1 MNLGSSCLQL
11 KLATDH
17 NHHPSL
23 PSSHLTMPPTAKRQ
37 KTTSGGV
44 QPAVKGKA
52 RAVPAPVE
60 LPLEVSAE
68 EEDADDGSSSVG
80 TSSSGSDDDLD
91 GASEGG
97 DAFGD
102 DNFGEGPSRRRISV
116 SVSPPPSGPM
126 SAVPSRVKL
135 ASRASALP
143 SRTPAPR
150 KAVPSKP
157 APAAGEDLDSS
168 VTTTTAAPRGP
179 ETFSTLG
186 ISQQLLAS
194 LGTLSIRRPTPIQGM
209 AIPSIL
215 AKRDVIGIS
224 PTGSGK
230 TLAFALPIL
239 QRIAA
244 DPFGIWAVVL
254 TPTRELAFQIAEQ
267 FHVVGV
273 PLGVRTSVVVGGMD
287 VVQQGRELRDRPG
300 VVVATPGR
308 LRDLLGSSGGEW
320 GLDRVQT
327 LVSRLATLTA
337 RLPNAPR

>member
-1 MNLGSSCLQL
+1 
-11 KLATDH
+11 
-17 NHHPSL
+17 
-23 PSSHLTMPPTAKRQ
+23 MPA
-37 KTTSGGV
+37 S
-44 QPAVKGKA
+44 
-52 RAVPAPVE
+52 VE

-68 EEDADDGSSSVG
+68 DDDDDDASSSAGSSN
-80 TSSSGSDDDLD
+80 SGSDSDDD
-91 GASEGG
+91 SHEASEG
-97 DAFGD
+97 DVFGD

-116 SVSPPPSGPM
+116 SVSPPPSDST

-135 ASRASALP
+135 ASRTSALP

-150 KAVPSKP
+150 KAIPSRSAP
-157 APAAGEDLDSS
+157 APTTSNGATNELNA
-168 VTTTTAAPRGP
+168 TTTTATPRGP

-186 ISQQLLAS
+186 ISKQLLAS

-320 GLDRVQT
+320 GLDRLQT
-327 LVSRLATLTA
+327 LVSQAASLIPA
-337 RLPNAPR
+337 